1 MLLTQTLACETLFA
15 VLGGQNLTEALGT
28 TWRQNPNLTPQQRGA
43 VQDISYGTLRHL
55 GLLEAVLQQLATK
68 PVKEQ
73 EVRILL
79 LISLYQLQFT
89 RAGAHAVVDHAVEV
103 ASKIGSGKAKGLV
116 NAVLR
121 NFLRQQAELI
131 SAAQKNE
138 RGRFSHPKWWLT
150 AMKQAYPKQWQQIL
164 QANNSHP
171 PMTLRVNRRHTSAEA
186 YLARLNEVGIT
197 GRILGPQAIQLDKP
211 QAVDALPDFAAGWV
225 SVQDWGAQA
234 AAYLLDVRDGQ
245 RVLDACAAP
254 GGKTGHLLE
263 LAELDLLALDADAK
277 RLERVSN
284 NLERLQ
290 LSARTACADAAEPAN
305 WWDGQLFDR
314 ILADVPCSATGVTRR
329 HPDIKWLRR
338 PDDFAELQCQ
348 QEKMLDQLWSLVA
361 SGGKLLY
368 ATCSVFPAE
377 NQAAVAAFAAR
388 HPDAIAEP
396 LQHPAIPA
404 DLIRD
409 GQGGQLLPNADHDGF
424 FYALFRKAAA

>member
-171 PMTLRVNRRHTSAEA
+171 PMTLRVNCRHTSAEA

-277 RLERVSN
+277 RLECVSN

-290 LSARTACADAAEPAN
+290 LSARTACADAAEPAS

>member
-171 PMTLRVNRRHTSAEA
+171 PMTLRVNCRHTSAEA

-290 LSARTACADAAEPAN
+290 LSARTACADAAEPAS

-348 QEKMLDQLWSLVA
+348 QEKILDQLWSLVA